1 MEDQERLSQV
11 GDMIGQ
17 SMPAGVLD
25 KLPAD
30 RKLAPSQRDRCD
42 AITLDVLNPRLEM
55 LQHMGDIRR
64 RPDGRHC
71 SRLRNAVRS
80 GKHCRAPKRMTD

>member
-11 GDMIGQ
+11 SDMIGQ
-17 SMPAGVLD
+17 SMPAGILD

-30 RKLAPSQRDRCD
+30 RKLAPRQRDRCD
-42 AITLDVLNPRLEM
+42 AITLDVLNPRLEV

-71 SRLRNAVRS
+71 SCLRNAVRS
-80 GKHCRAPKRMTD
+80 GQHGSPPKRMND